1 MKKIESKKG
10 FTLVEIV
17 LVVAVIVILSA
28 VAIVGI
34 SESINDTKEVKNK
47 YAKHDFEMQAQQ
59 DIRAIIDKNS
69 QIEGLEPTGAVVDNV
84 TGSPSDTPTE
94 TPTETPT
101 TTTTTTPTT
110 TTTTTP
116 TTAPTTVTTTTAP
129 TTAPTSSGGGGGG
142 SNGGGG
148 GGSTASVSSRR
159 TNGWSDNHQD
169 WVKFDASSLSGGD
182 KVTLTYTYTG
192 SVTSVSGNFGNY
204 GSGDSFTA
212 SDGVLKVTLNKN
224 SDSWR
229 FSGNSEV
236 YLQFSGSGLSNV
248 QLTGVTVS

>member
-34 SESINDTKEVKNK
+34 SESINDTKEIKNK

-69 QIEGLEPTGAVVDNV
+69 QIKGLEPTGAVVDNI

-148 GGSTASVSSRR
+148 GTGATIPSSSY
-159 TNGWSDNHQD
+159 THSESHESWGHTVTINSIS
-169 WVKFDASSLSGGD
+169 FGD
-182 KVTLTYTYTG
+182 QKYDGKKVTF
-192 SVTSVSGNFGNY
+192 SVTYDTPVTNNQASNCNYKSISADGKTVNYEISNYSHYTTNYSFVVNGN
-204 GSGDSFTA
+204 A
-212 SDGVLKVTLNKN
+212 KVT
-224 SDSWR
+224 D
-229 FSGNSEV
+229 FV
-236 YLQFSGSGLSNV
+236 
-248 QLTGVTVS
+248 VTAE